1 LGSALNIDDLKRA
14 RCDIAECM
22 FFLAD
27 IKADDALV
35 AAEDAATVLRAL
47 SVSNFNPQ
55 LKCLVQVLKPEER
68 VILRDNDIGVILC
81 LEEYKTALQARNAV
95 WWYFSTIV
103 ENLFH
108 SIESISESE
117 IDSLNIGWYR
127 EYLHGASLEL
137 YLMPLPKLFLIQM
150 RYNYH
155 RVVEGI
161 FLKYNIIILGL
172 TCSDY
177 SNIIFNRNR
186 CDIDIFKHVVILY
199 LYCKLFFSQTYYYY

>member
-1 LGSALNIDDLKRA
+1 MCYFNCNGPQEDVRALLSNPLYDQKVTYLLGSALNIDDLKRA

-81 LEEYKTALQARNAV
+81 LEEYKQHYKPEMQHVDISVRLLKI
-95 WWYFSTIV
+95 YFIQLNPFQNLKLIV
-103 ENLFH
+103 
-108 SIESISESE
+108 
-117 IDSLNIGWYR
+117 
-127 EYLHGASLEL
+127 
-137 YLMPLPKLFLIQM
+137 
-150 RYNYH
+150 
-155 RVVEGI
+155 
-161 FLKYNIIILGL
+161 
-172 TCSDY
+172 
-177 SNIIFNRNR
+177 
-186 CDIDIFKHVVILY
+186 
-199 LYCKLFFSQTYYYY
+199 